1 MKNIFIDFYVKVN
14 FTPKFVKKYAEIGK
28 VMSGAF
34 KEFIDEVGSGAFPT
48 KEHTYKIDPEVVE
61 KLKQSLE

>member
-28 VMSGAF
+28 VMSVVF
-34 KEFIDEVGSGAFPT
+34 KEFIYEVGSGAFPT
-48 KEHTYKIDPEVVE
+48 KEHKYKIDPEVVE